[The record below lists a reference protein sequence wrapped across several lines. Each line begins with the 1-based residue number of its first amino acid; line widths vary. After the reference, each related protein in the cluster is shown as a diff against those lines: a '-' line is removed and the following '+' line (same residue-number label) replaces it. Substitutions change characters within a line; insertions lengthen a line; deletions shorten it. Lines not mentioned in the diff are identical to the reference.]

1 MVPES
6 PPRSNRGD
14 WTWELVTQFPRQGEW
29 TESEY
34 LSRSFEGLVEFSHG
48 VLEFVDPLCPQD
60 EGGPPSSKRGDWTWE
75 MVTQFPRQGEWTEE
89 SYFALPDTRFIEL
102 KDGCLEFLP
111 MPSWK
116 HQYLARFLFRRL
128 DAFVESRRL
137 GEVMFTGLNVR
148 LERDHVRVPDVVF
161 VAAARLGDPRQVQEL
176 ADLMIEVVSP
186 SHKDRHRDLVE
197 KRLDYAAA
205 GIPEYWIVDP
215 ETETITVL
223 MLPAGASEYA
233 VHGEFR
239 PGDTAS
245 SKLLDGFTVD
255 VAACFSAAKGASDE
269 PPQGQESVKE

>member
-1 MVPES
+1 MSTQLTTPT
-6 PPRSNRGD
+6 PPQPIADSTAKATVDRCSRRGEPV
-14 WTWELVTQFPRQGEW
+14 WELARCFPPQG
-29 TESEY
+29 
-34 LSRSFEGLVEFSHG
+34 
-48 VLEFVDPLCPQD
+48 
-60 EGGPPSSKRGDWTWE
+60 K
-75 MVTQFPRQGEWTEE
+75 WTEE

-128 DAFVESRRL
+128 DAFVESRLL

-148 LERDHVRVPDVVF
+148 LEPDHVRVPAVVF
-161 VAAARLGDPRQVQEL
+161 VSIARLGDPRQVQEL

-186 SHKDRHRDLVE
+186 SYKDRQRDLVE
-197 KRLDYAAA
+197 KRRDYATA

-215 ETETITVL
+215 ETETIIVL
-223 MLPAGASEYA
+223 TLPSGSSEYA

-245 SKLLDGFTVD
+245 SKLLEDFTVD
-255 VAACFSAAKGASDE
+255 VAACFAAAKGASDE
-269 PPQGQESVKE
+269 PPQGRDSVKE